1 MTPHITPYTTQVTIP
16 DTDCY
21 GVAWHGS
28 YTRWLEAGRVDW
40 FAQQGYVLPGPPHTL
55 AEGED
60 PLVFP
65 VIEQHLRFKAPARL
79 WDDLTIVTQV
89 HVDGRRLVFPQQV
102 LKGDAVLMEA
112 TTTCVVINGTTWK
125 PYRQIPEAITHL
137 LPQPATT

>member
-1 MTPHITPYTTQVTIP
+1 MHSFSIQVAIA

-28 YTRWLEAGRVDW
+28 YTRWLETGRVDW
-40 FAQQGYVLPGPPHTL
+40 FAQQGYILPGPPHTL
-55 AEGED
+55 AEGEE

-79 WDDLTIVTQV
+79 WDSLSIITSVQIN
-89 HVDGRRLVFPQQV
+89 GRRLIFPQQV

-112 TTTCVVINGTTWK
+112 TTTCVVINGLTWK
-125 PYRQIPEAITHL
+125 PYRHLPDAIANVL
-137 LPQPATT
+137 NSPATALC

>member
-1 MTPHITPYTTQVTIP
+1 MQPFITQVAIP

-40 FAQQGYVLPGPPHTL
+40 FAQQGYTLPGPPHTL
-55 AEGED
+55 AEGEE

-79 WDDLTIVTQV
+79 WDELTIVTQV
-89 HVDGRRLVFPQQV
+89 QVEGRRLIFPQKV
-102 LKGDAVLMEA
+102 LKGGTPLMEA
-112 TTTCVVINGTTWK
+112 TTTCVVIHGTTWK
-125 PYRQIPEAITHL
+125 PYRSLPDTIAHL
-137 LPQPATT
+137 LPQPLHS